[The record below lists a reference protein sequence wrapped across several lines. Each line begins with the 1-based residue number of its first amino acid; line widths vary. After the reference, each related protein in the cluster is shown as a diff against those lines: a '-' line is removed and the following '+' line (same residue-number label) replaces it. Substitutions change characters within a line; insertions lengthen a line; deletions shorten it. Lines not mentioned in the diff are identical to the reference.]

1 MQEYNNVSVL
11 IIGAGPAGLATA
23 ITLKK
28 QKPDLDIV
36 VIDKAA
42 GPGNHNLSGAVLE
55 PKAIA
60 KLMDPIDPNWAESDE
75 AKGVL
80 LSKVNKDDVMFLL
93 GNKLAF
99 PIEIAIKMAK
109 AFRLAFG
116 QMAHSGDYICSVSK
130 LAAWLSKVA
139 VSLGVEVLYG
149 FAAEDI
155 LWDESEHIATGI
167 KLVDQGLDKEGQKQS
182 NYLAGETITA
192 KTVIIAEGCDGLLAE
207 KFIQKAQLI
216 RQGNQLYSIGVKELI
231 KVSDEQYQ
239 KFSSGRVVHAMGYP
253 IWTPA
258 IGPSMFGGG
267 IMYPMGDN
275 HIAVGMIVGLDFK
288 YCDFNPQD
296 ALTRFKGHKFV
307 K

>member
-99 PIEIAIKMAK
+99 
-109 AFRLAFG
+109 
-116 QMAHSGDYICSVSK
+116 
-130 LAAWLSKVA
+130 
-139 VSLGVEVLYG
+139 

-167 KLVDQGLDKEGQKQS
+167 KLVDQGLDKEGQ
-182 NYLAGETITA
+182 
-192 KTVIIAEGCDGLLAE
+192 
-207 KFIQKAQLI
+207 
-216 RQGNQLYSIGVKELI
+216 
-231 KVSDEQYQ
+231 
-239 KFSSGRVVHAMGYP
+239 
-253 IWTPA
+253 
-258 IGPSMFGGG
+258 
-267 IMYPMGDN
+267 
-275 HIAVGMIVGLDFK
+275 
-288 YCDFNPQD
+288 
-296 ALTRFKGHKFV
+296 
-307 K
+307 